1 MGWAPRASIRLV
13 APLALA
19 LAACAPLPPA
29 PQFPELTYAHLGA
42 IRLDVARLEI
52 VVAYDPP
59 LAAPNVEH
67 TFPTAPATA
76 AERWAADRI
85 RAVGDTGW
93 AQFIVREAGV
103 TETAIEVEGGLK
115 GAFTD
120 DQSERYEGVLDVV
133 LEIRSD
139 RGFRDAYVEAR
150 AMRTRT
156 VPEDITVNDRQIV
169 FLEMTQALMADINA
183 QLEDRIR
190 QHLPKYLM

>member
-1 MGWAPRASIRLV
+1 MRWADRASIRLV

-19 LAACAPLPPA
+19 LAACAPPPPA

-42 IRLDVARLEI
+42 IRLDVARFEI
-52 VVAYDPP
+52 VVEYDPP

-67 TFPTAPATA
+67 TFPTTPATA
-76 AERWAADRI
+76 AERWARDRI
-85 RAVGDTGW
+85 QALGDTGW
-93 AQFIVREAGV
+93 ARFIVREAGV
-103 TETAIEVEGGLK
+103 TETALEVEGGLR

-120 DQSERYEGVLDVV
+120 EQSERYEGILDVV

-150 AMRTRT
+150 AMRTLT
-156 VPEDITVNDRQIV
+156 VPEDITVNDRRMI
-169 FLEMTQALMADINA
+169 FLEMTEGLMADINA

-190 QHLPKYLM
+190 QHLPRYLM